1 MCTVC
6 ALDGT
11 QRREF
16 DRREGPAYNR
26 AALHASTYACEASER
41 MSPSETIL
49 QALRQHRHRLRELG
63 VVRIRLFG
71 SHAEGCQTAESDI
84 DILVELAPG
93 QKTFDNY
100 MDVEFLLENALEDT
114 VLTIGQPLVIPP
126 PTTAPTDSPEG

>member
-1 MCTVC
+1 
-6 ALDGT
+6 
-11 QRREF
+11 
-16 DRREGPAYNR
+16 
-26 AALHASTYACEASER
+26 

-114 VLTIGQPLVIPP
+114 VDLVIADAIRPEL
-126 PTTAPTDSPEG
+126 APYIREGVRYAAGV